1 MNSSS
6 AKPNVICLM
15 GPTASGKTSLAVDLV
30 QQHPFQIV
38 SVDSAQIYQQMNIG
52 TGKPQ
57 KGVLDIAPHR
67 LIDFIDPAVP
77 YSASQ
82 FRTDAFREIDEILE
96 VGDTPLLVGGTMLY
110 FRVLRDG
117 LADMPHADPEIRAEI
132 EKLAQEQGWEAVHQ
146 QLAAVDPDSAARIHP
161 NDPQRT
167 QRALEVYRIS
177 GKTITSFHAEMR
189 AQQEA
194 LLPYNLHFF
203 AIQPEDR
210 GVLHGQIETRFR
222 QMLNEGL
229 VDEVQALRARGDLN
243 HQLPSIKSV
252 GYRQVW
258 QYLDDEVD
266 YDGMVE
272 RSIIATRQLAK
283 RQLTWLRSWPSLQ
296 SLSNSSAHSVQ
307 HVLKYMDTI
316 SI

>member
-117 LADMPHADPEIRAEI
+117 LADMPHADPEVRAEI

-177 GKTITSFHAEMR
+177 GKTITSFHA
-189 AQQEA
+189 
-194 LLPYNLHFF
+194 
-203 AIQPEDR
+203 
-210 GVLHGQIETRFR
+210 
-222 QMLNEGL
+222 
-229 VDEVQALRARGDLN
+229 
-243 HQLPSIKSV
+243 
-252 GYRQVW
+252 
-258 QYLDDEVD
+258 
-266 YDGMVE
+266 
-272 RSIIATRQLAK
+272 
-283 RQLTWLRSWPSLQ
+283 
-296 SLSNSSAHSVQ
+296 
-307 HVLKYMDTI
+307 
-316 SI
+316 

>member
-1 MNSSS
+1 
-6 AKPNVICLM
+6 M
-15 GPTASGKTSLAVDLV
+15 GPTASGKTSLALDLV

-38 SVDSAQIYQQMNIG
+38 SVDSAQIYQQMDIG

-96 VGDTPLLVGGTMLY
+96 FGDTPLLVGGTMLY

-117 LADMPHADPEIRAEI
+117 LADMPHADPEVRAEI
-132 EKLAQEQGWEAVHQ
+132 ERLAQEQGWKAVHQ
-146 QLAAVDPDSAARIHP
+146 QLVAVDPDSAARIHP

-167 QRALEVYRIS
+167 QRALEVYRVS
-177 GKTITSFHAEMR
+177 GKTMTSFHAEMQ

-210 GVLHGQIETRFR
+210 GVLHGQIETRFG

-229 VDEVQALRARGDLN
+229 VDEVQALRSRGDLN
-243 HQLPSIKSV
+243 HQFPSIKSV

-258 QYLDDEVD
+258 QYLDGEID

-272 RSIIATRQLAK
+272 KSIIATRQLAK

-296 SLSNSSAHSVQ
+296 SLSNSSTQSAQ

>member
-210 GVLHGQIETRFR
+210 GVLYSHIDTRFR

-272 RSIIATRQLAK
+272 SSIIATRQLAK

>member
-117 LADMPHADPEIRAEI
+117 LADMPHADPEVRAEI

-272 RSIIATRQLAK
+272 RSVIATRQLAK

>member
-117 LADMPHADPEIRAEI
+117 LADMPHADPEVRAEI

-210 GVLHGQIETRFR
+210 GVLYSHIDTRFR

-272 RSIIATRQLAK
+272 SSIIATRQLAK

>member
-1 MNSSS
+1 
-6 AKPNVICLM
+6 M

-117 LADMPHADPEIRAEI
+117 LADMPHADPEVRAEI

-272 RSIIATRQLAK
+272 SSIIATRQLAK

>member
-210 GVLHGQIETRFR
+210 GVLHDQIEKRFR
-222 QMLNEGL
+222 QMLNKGL
-229 VDEVQALRARGDLN
+229 VDEVQALRSRGDLN
-243 HQLPSIKSV
+243 RLLPSIKSV

-258 QYLDDEVD
+258 QYLDGEID
-266 YDGMVE
+266 YNGMVE
-272 RSIIATRQLAK
+272 KSIIATRQLAK
-283 RQLTWLRSWPSLQ
+283 RQFTWLRSWPSLQ

>member
-1 MNSSS
+1 
-6 AKPNVICLM
+6 M
-15 GPTASGKTSLAVDLV
+15 GPTASGKTSLALDLV

-38 SVDSAQIYQQMNIG
+38 SVDSAQIYQQMDIG

-96 VGDTPLLVGGTMLY
+96 FGDTPLLVGGTMLY

-117 LADMPHADPEIRAEI
+117 LADMPHADPEVRAEI
-132 EKLAQEQGWEAVHQ
+132 GKLAQEQGWEAVHQ

-167 QRALEVYRIS
+167 QRALEVYRVS
-177 GKTITSFHAEMR
+177 GKTMTSFHAEMQ

-210 GVLHGQIETRFR
+210 GVLHGQIETRFG

-252 GYRQVW
+252 GYSQVW
-258 QYLDDEVD
+258 QYLDGEID

-272 RSIIATRQLAK
+272 KSIIATRQLAK

-296 SLSNSSAHSVQ
+296 SLSNSSTQSAQ

>member
-117 LADMPHADPEIRAEI
+117 LADMPHADPEVRAEI

-210 GVLHGQIETRFR
+210 GVLYSHIETRFR

-272 RSIIATRQLAK
+272 RSVIATRQLAK

>member
-1 MNSSS
+1 
-6 AKPNVICLM
+6 M

-117 LADMPHADPEIRAEI
+117 LADMPHADPEVRAEI

-167 QRALEVYRIS
+167 QRALEVYRVS
-177 GKTITSFHAEMR
+177 GKTITSFHAEMQ

-210 GVLHGQIETRFR
+210 GVLHDQIETRFR

-258 QYLDDEVD
+258 QYLDDEID

-296 SLSNSSAHSVQ
+296 SLSNSSAQSVQ
-307 HVLKYMDTI
+307 HVLKCMDTI

>member
-15 GPTASGKTSLAVDLV
+15 GPTASGKTSLAVELV

-272 RSIIATRQLAK
+272 SSIIATRQLAK

>member
-15 GPTASGKTSLAVDLV
+15 GPTASGKTSLAVELV

-117 LADMPHADPEIRAEI
+117 LADMPHADPEVRAEI

-167 QRALEVYRIS
+167 QRALEVYRVS

-189 AQQEA
+189 AQREA

-210 GVLHGQIETRFR
+210 GVLHGQIGTRFR